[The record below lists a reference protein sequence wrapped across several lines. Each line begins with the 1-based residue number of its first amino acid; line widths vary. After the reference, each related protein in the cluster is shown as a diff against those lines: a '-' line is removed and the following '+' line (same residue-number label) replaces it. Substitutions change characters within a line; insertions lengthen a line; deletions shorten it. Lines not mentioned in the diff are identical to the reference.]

1 MCLHHVFMYVVAG
14 TMHGVL
20 IKGGVLISGVVY
32 TSLLAGTMHTD

>member
-20 IKGGVLISGVVY
+20 IKGGVLISGVVLY
-32 TSLLAGTMHTD
+32 FTCVCIHS